1 MTREPP
7 AWRSMLY
14 VPAHVDKFVAAAHT
28 RGADCILLDLE
39 DSVPADRKAE
49 ARAKAAVA
57 AERLQGLGCDVAVR
71 VNGGWKTCFDDIDA
85 VVGRGVRALFV
96 PKVRS
101 ADHVRMVDEA
111 VSDAEAA
118 RGVHDRATR
127 LVLIVESCDAY
138 FRMPELAKASGRVM
152 ALMLGAED
160 LALDAGFEPDEATL
174 RLPKQQVVFA
184 AGAAGVMP
192 FGLLGSLTSF
202 DENRDAW
209 REMALRSRRF
219 GFVGATCI
227 HPAQVPIVNEAF
239 TPNDDELQHAARIVR
254 ASDEAQREGRGAF
267 AVDGRMVDAPIV
279 QRARRL
285 LARSRA

>member
-1 MTREPP
+1 
-7 AWRSMLY
+7 
-14 VPAHVDKFVAAAHT
+14 
-28 RGADCILLDLE
+28 
-39 DSVPADRKAE
+39 
-49 ARAKAAVA
+49 
-57 AERLQGLGCDVAVR
+57 
-71 VNGGWKTCFDDIDA
+71 
-85 VVGRGVRALFV
+85 
-96 PKVRS
+96 
-101 ADHVRMVDEA
+101 
-111 VSDAEAA
+111 
-118 RGVHDRATR
+118 
-127 LVLIVESCDAY
+127 
-138 FRMPELAKASGRVM
+138 
-152 ALMLGAED
+152 MLGAED
-160 LALDAGFEPDEATL
+160 LALDAGFEPDEETL

-184 AGAAGVMP
+184 AGAAGVAP

-239 TPNDDELQHAARIVR
+239 TPTDGELKHAARIVR

-285 LARSRA
+285 LTRTRR